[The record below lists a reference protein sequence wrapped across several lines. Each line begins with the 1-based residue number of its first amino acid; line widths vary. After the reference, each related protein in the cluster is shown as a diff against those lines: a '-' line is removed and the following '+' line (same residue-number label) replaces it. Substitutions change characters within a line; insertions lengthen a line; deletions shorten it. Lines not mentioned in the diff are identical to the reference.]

1 MVKEMAVTT
10 TVHGLSDDLLA
21 RAGYLREDEQTTLA
35 RACEV
40 AVAAHDGQTRLS
52 GEPYVTHPIAV
63 AGILADLRLDSE
75 TLTAAVLHDTVED
88 TEVTREQLT
97 ELFGANIARLVD
109 GVTKLGKIHVHSREQ
124 AQAENIRKMLVAM
137 AEDIRVVL
145 IKLGDRLHNMR
156 TIAAHTEERR
166 LRISRETLDIY
177 APLAHRLGIGQVKGE
192 LEDLAFAQLD
202 PAAYAGVAAMV
213 SRASEERQE
222 FSRDVTEI
230 LQKEFEKLGIV
241 ADISGRPKHLFSIWN
256 KMQRTGKEFDEIYD
270 LIAVRVTVDTI
281 KDCYGALGIVHS
293 LWKPIPGRFKD
304 YIAMPKGNGYQS
316 LHTTVVSHTGEP
328 MEVQI
333 RTTEMHATAEY
344 GIAAHWHYKEGASQ
358 AHFDERYSWLRLLM
372 DWQKEVLDAE
382 EFVDTVK
389 VDIFQ
394 DEVFVFT
401 PKGDVRS
408 LPQGS
413 TPVDFAYRVHT
424 DVGHHC
430 IGAKVNSRMVAL
442 DYHLQN
448 GDIVEVLTTKAK
460 HGPSR
465 DWLNFVKTS
474 SAREKIRSW
483 FKKERRE
490 ENVQKGREALDK
502 EFKRLRQQALGS
514 VKDDRILELAQDFN
528 YQSVDDFFAAVGYG
542 DVSARGAVLRFS
554 DREDPPAPDEGV
566 AAPAIPIT
574 SNIAPSGDVRVH
586 GMTDMLTILAQC
598 CRPLVGDEIRGYV
611 TRGKG
616 VSVHRSD
623 CINIRNAVDP
633 QRIVEVEWESGASQ
647 VYPVNI
653 KIEAWDRTGLLRDIA
668 AVIAESKINLSG
680 ADVQVYDDR
689 TAVISTIVEIRNLT
703 ELSRLLERLE
713 GVRDVHTVARE
724 SV

>member
-1 MVKEMAVTT
+1 MAIDEL
-10 TVHGLSDDLLA
+10 LSRTA
-21 RAGYLREDEQTTLA
+21 YLRDEEREVLCRAYALA
-35 RACEV
+35 EH
-40 AVAAHDGQTRLS
+40 AHEGQSRLS
-52 GEPYVTHPIAV
+52 GEPYVTHPLAV
-63 AGILADLRLDSE
+63 AAILADLGLDAD
-75 TLTAAVLHDTVED
+75 TLVAALLHDTVED
-88 TEVTREQLT
+88 TDVTREQLRD
-97 ELFGANIARLVD
+97 EFGAHVAKLVD
-109 GVTKLGKIHVHSREQ
+109 GVTKLGKIHVHTREQ

-156 TIAAHTEERR
+156 TVGAHNEERR
-166 LRISRETLDIY
+166 QRISRETLDIY
-177 APLAHRLGIGQVKGE
+177 APLAHRLGIWQVKGE

-202 PAAYAGVAAMV
+202 PDNYHAVAAKV
-213 SRASEERQE
+213 SKAAAERGT
-222 FSRDVTEI
+222 FVRDVTEI
-230 LQKEFEKLGIV
+230 LEREFERLGIS
-241 ADISGRPKHLFSIWN
+241 AEISGRPKHIYSIHD
-256 KMQRTGKEFDEIYD
+256 KMERTHKDFDEIYD
-270 LIAVRVTVDTI
+270 LIALRILVDSI
-281 KDCYGALGIVHS
+281 KDCYGALGTVHS

-304 YIAMPKGNGYQS
+304 YVAMPKGNGYQS

-333 RTTEMHATAEY
+333 RTQEMHITAEY
-344 GIAAHWHYKEGASQ
+344 GIAAHWHYKEGAQ
-358 AHFDERYSWLRLLM
+358 QTRFDERYGWLRLLM

-382 EFVDTVK
+382 AFVDTVK

-408 LPQGS
+408 LPMGS

-430 IGAKVNSRMVAL
+430 IGAKVNSRMVPL
-442 DYHLQN
+442 DYRLQH
-448 GDIVEVLTTKAK
+448 GDIVEVLTTKGA
-460 HGPSR
+460 HAPSR

-490 ENVQKGREALDK
+490 ENVQKGREQLDK
-502 EFKRLRQQALGS
+502 EFRRLRQQSLTS
-514 VKDDRILELAQDFN
+514 LKEERLLELAEDFK
-528 YQSVDDFFAAVGYG
+528 YATTDDFLAALGYG
-542 DVSARGAVLRFS
+542 DVSARGAVLRYS
-554 DREDPPAPDEGV
+554 DRESPDQASETMVLGIPLISASPV
-566 AAPAIPIT
+566 A
-574 SNIAPSGDVRVH
+574 NGHVRVH
-586 GMTDMLTILAQC
+586 GMTDMLTTLAQC
-598 CRPLVGDEIRGYV
+598 CKPLAGDSIRGYI

-616 VSVHRSD
+616 VTVHRAD
-623 CINIRNAVDP
+623 CVNVRNAADP
-633 QRIVEVEWESGASQ
+633 DRIVEVEWERGNSQ

-689 TAVISTIVEIRNLT
+689 TAVISTIVEIANLT
-703 ELSRLLERLE
+703 QLSRLLERLE

-724 SV
+724 AV

>member
-1 MVKEMAVTT
+1 MA
-10 TVHGLSDDLLA
+10 LDELLA
-21 RAGYLREDEQTTLA
+21 KTAYLREEEREVLSRAYTLA
-35 RACEV
+35 EH
-40 AVAAHDGQTRLS
+40 AHEGQSRLS
-52 GEPYVTHPIAV
+52 GEPYVSHPVAV
-63 AGILADLRLDSE
+63 AGILADLGLDAD
-75 TLTAAVLHDTVED
+75 TLVAALLHDTVED
-88 TEVTREQLT
+88 TDVTREQLRD
-97 ELFGANIARLVD
+97 EFGAHVAKLVD
-109 GVTKLGKIHVHSREQ
+109 GVTKLGKIHVHTREQ

-156 TIAAHTEERR
+156 TVGAHTEERR
-166 LRISRETLDIY
+166 QRISRETLDIY
-177 APLAHRLGIGQVKGE
+177 APLAHRLGIWQIKGE

-202 PAAYAGVAAMV
+202 PDNYHAVAAKV
-213 SRASEERQE
+213 SKAAEERGT
-222 FSRDVTEI
+222 FIRNVTEI
-230 LQKEFEKLGIV
+230 LEREFERLGIT
-241 ADISGRPKHLFSIWN
+241 AEISGRPKHIYSIHD
-256 KMQRTGKEFDEIYD
+256 KMERTHKDFDEIYD
-270 LIAVRVTVDTI
+270 LIALRILVDSI
-281 KDCYGALGIVHS
+281 KDCYGALGTVHS

-304 YIAMPKGNGYQS
+304 YVAMPKGNGYQS

-333 RTTEMHATAEY
+333 RTQEMHSTAEY
-344 GIAAHWHYKEGASQ
+344 GIAAHWHYKEGAQ
-358 AHFDERYSWLRLLM
+358 QTRFDERYGWLRLLM

-382 EFVDTVK
+382 AFVDTVK

-408 LPQGS
+408 LPMGS

-430 IGAKVNSRMVAL
+430 IGAKVNSRMVPL
-442 DYHLQN
+442 DYHLEH
-448 GDIVEVLTTKAK
+448 GDIVEVLTTKGA
-460 HGPSR
+460 HAPSR
-465 DWLNFVKTS
+465 DWLTFVKTS

-490 ENVQKGREALDK
+490 ENIQKGREQLDK
-502 EFKRLRQQALGS
+502 EFRRLRQQALS
-514 VKDDRILELAQDFN
+514 SLREERLLELAEDFK
-528 YQSVDDFFAAVGYG
+528 YATTDDFLAALGYG
-542 DVSARGAVLRFS
+542 DVSARGAVLRYS
-554 DREDPPAPDEGV
+554 DRESPDQASETMVLGIPLTSATPV
-566 AAPAIPIT
+566 A
-574 SNIAPSGDVRVH
+574 NGHVRVH
-586 GMTDMLTILAQC
+586 GMTDMLTTLAQC
-598 CRPLVGDEIRGYV
+598 CKPLAGDSIRGYI

-616 VSVHRSD
+616 VTVHRAD
-623 CINIRNAVDP
+623 CVNVRNAADP
-633 QRIVEVEWESGASQ
+633 DRIVEVEWERGNSQ

-689 TAVISTIVEIRNLT
+689 TAVISTIVEIANLT
-703 ELSRLLERLE
+703 QLSRLLERLE

-724 SV
+724 AV

>member
-1 MVKEMAVTT
+1 MVREMAIDEL
-10 TVHGLSDDLLA
+10 LSKASYLHEEERDTLQ
-21 RAGYLREDEQTTLA
+21 RAYTLA
-35 RACEV
+35 EQ
-40 AVAAHDGQTRLS
+40 AHKGQSRLS
-52 GEPYVTHPIAV
+52 GEPYVTHPVAV
-63 AGILADLRLDSE
+63 AGILADLGLDAD
-75 TLTAAVLHDTVED
+75 TLVAALLHDTVED
-88 TEVTREQLT
+88 TDVTREQLS
-97 ELFGANIARLVD
+97 EQFGVHVAKLVD

-156 TIAAHTEERR
+156 TVGAHTEERR

-177 APLAHRLGIGQVKGE
+177 APLAHRLGIWQIKGE

-202 PAAYAGVAAMV
+202 PDNYHAVAAKV
-213 SRASEERQE
+213 SKASQERGT
-222 FSRDVTEI
+222 FISDVTEI
-230 LQKEFEKLGIV
+230 LQREFERLAIN
-241 ADISGRPKHLFSIWN
+241 AEISGRPKHIFSIHD
-256 KMQRTGKEFDEIYD
+256 KMARSHKDFDEIYD
-270 LIAVRVTVDTI
+270 LIALRILVDTI
-281 KDCYGALGIVHS
+281 KDCYGALGTVHS

-333 RTTEMHATAEY
+333 RTQEMHITAEY
-344 GIAAHWHYKEGASQ
+344 GIAAHWHYKEGAQ
-358 AHFDERYSWLRLLM
+358 QTRFDERYGWLRLLM
-372 DWQKEVLDAE
+372 DWQKEVVDAE
-382 EFVDTVK
+382 TFVDTVR

-430 IGAKVNSRMVAL
+430 IGAKVNSRMVPL

-448 GDIVEVLTTKAK
+448 GDIVEVLTTKGA
-460 HGPSR
+460 HAPSR

-490 ENVQKGREALDK
+490 ENVQKGREQLDK
-502 EFKRLRQQALGS
+502 EFRRLRQQALNS
-514 VKDDRILELAQDFN
+514 LKEERLLELAEDFKFHTI
-528 YQSVDDFFAAVGYG
+528 DDFLAAVGYG
-542 DVSARGAVLRFS
+542 DVSARGVVLRYS
-554 DREDPPAPDEGV
+554 DRESPDQASETMVLGIPLTSTTPAANGH
-566 AAPAIPIT
+566 
-574 SNIAPSGDVRVH
+574 VRVH
-586 GMTDMLTILAQC
+586 GMTDMLTTLARC
-598 CRPLVGDEIRGYV
+598 CKPLPGDAIRGYV

-616 VSVHRSD
+616 VTVHRVD
-623 CINIRNAVDP
+623 CVNVRNAADP
-633 QRIVEVEWESGASQ
+633 DRVVEVEWERGNSQ
-647 VYPVNI
+647 VFPVNI

-689 TAVISTIVEIRNLT
+689 TAVISTIVEIANLT
-703 ELSRLLERLE
+703 QLSRLLERLE

-724 SV
+724 AV

>member
-1 MVKEMAVTT
+1 MVREMAIDEL
-10 TVHGLSDDLLA
+10 LSKASYLHEEERDTLQ
-21 RAGYLREDEQTTLA
+21 RAYTLA
-35 RACEV
+35 EQ
-40 AVAAHDGQTRLS
+40 AHKGQSRLS
-52 GEPYVTHPIAV
+52 GEPYVTHPVAV
-63 AGILADLRLDSE
+63 AGILADLGLDAD
-75 TLTAAVLHDTVED
+75 TLVAALLHDTVED
-88 TEVTREQLT
+88 TDVTREQLS
-97 ELFGANIARLVD
+97 EQFGVHVAKLVD

-124 AQAENIRKMLVAM
+124 AQAENIRKMLIAM

-156 TIAAHTEERR
+156 TVGAHTEERR

-177 APLAHRLGIGQVKGE
+177 APLAHRLGIWQIKGE

-202 PAAYAGVAAMV
+202 PDNYHAVAAKV
-213 SRASEERQE
+213 SKASQERGT
-222 FSRDVTEI
+222 FISDVTEI
-230 LQKEFEKLGIV
+230 LQREFERLGIN
-241 ADISGRPKHLFSIWN
+241 AEISGRPKHIFSIHD
-256 KMQRTGKEFDEIYD
+256 KMARSHKDFDEIYD
-270 LIAVRVTVDTI
+270 LIALRILVDTI
-281 KDCYGALGIVHS
+281 KDCYGALGTVHS

-333 RTTEMHATAEY
+333 RTQEMHITAEY
-344 GIAAHWHYKEGASQ
+344 GIAAHWHYKEGAQ
-358 AHFDERYSWLRLLM
+358 QTRFDERYGWLRLLM
-372 DWQKEVLDAE
+372 DWQKEVVDAE
-382 EFVDTVK
+382 TFVDTVR

-430 IGAKVNSRMVAL
+430 IGAKVNSRMVPL

-448 GDIVEVLTTKAK
+448 GDIVEVLTTKGA
-460 HGPSR
+460 HAPSR

-490 ENVQKGREALDK
+490 ENVQKGREQLDK
-502 EFKRLRQQALGS
+502 EFRRLRQQALNS
-514 VKDDRILELAQDFN
+514 LKEERLLELAEDFKFHTI
-528 YQSVDDFFAAVGYG
+528 DDFLAAVGYG
-542 DVSARGAVLRFS
+542 DVSARGVVLRYS
-554 DREDPPAPDEGV
+554 DRESPDQASETMVLGIPLTSTTPAANGH
-566 AAPAIPIT
+566 
-574 SNIAPSGDVRVH
+574 VRVH
-586 GMTDMLTILAQC
+586 GMTDMLTTLARC
-598 CRPLVGDEIRGYV
+598 CKPLPGDAIRGYV

-616 VSVHRSD
+616 VTVHRVD
-623 CINIRNAVDP
+623 CVNVRNAADP
-633 QRIVEVEWESGASQ
+633 DRVVEVEWERGNSQ
-647 VYPVNI
+647 VFPVNI

-689 TAVISTIVEIRNLT
+689 TAVISTIVEIANLT
-703 ELSRLLERLE
+703 QLSRLLERLE

-724 SV
+724 AV

>member
-1 MVKEMAVTT
+1 MVREMAIDEL
-10 TVHGLSDDLLA
+10 LSKASYLHEEERDTLQ
-21 RAGYLREDEQTTLA
+21 RAYTLA
-35 RACEV
+35 EQ
-40 AVAAHDGQTRLS
+40 AHKGQSRLS
-52 GEPYVTHPIAV
+52 GEPYVTHPVAV
-63 AGILADLRLDSE
+63 AGILADLGLDAD
-75 TLTAAVLHDTVED
+75 TLVAALLHDTVED
-88 TEVTREQLT
+88 TDVTREQLS
-97 ELFGANIARLVD
+97 EQFGVHVAKLVD

-156 TIAAHTEERR
+156 TVGAHTEERR

-177 APLAHRLGIGQVKGE
+177 APLAHRLGIWQIKGE

-202 PAAYAGVAAMV
+202 PDNYHAVATKV
-213 SRASEERQE
+213 SKASQERGT
-222 FSRDVTEI
+222 FISDVTEI
-230 LQKEFEKLGIV
+230 LRREFERLGIN
-241 ADISGRPKHLFSIWN
+241 AEISGRPKHIFSIHD
-256 KMQRTGKEFDEIYD
+256 KMARSHKDFDEIYD
-270 LIAVRVTVDTI
+270 LIALRILVDTI
-281 KDCYGALGIVHS
+281 KDCYGALGTVHS
-293 LWKPIPGRFKD
+293 RWKPIPGRFKD

-333 RTTEMHATAEY
+333 RTQEMHITAEY
-344 GIAAHWHYKEGASQ
+344 GIAAHWHYKEGAQ
-358 AHFDERYSWLRLLM
+358 QTRFDERYGWLRLLM
-372 DWQKEVLDAE
+372 DWQKEVVDAE
-382 EFVDTVK
+382 TFVDTVR

-430 IGAKVNSRMVAL
+430 IGAKVNSRMVPL

-448 GDIVEVLTTKAK
+448 GDIVEVLTTKGA
-460 HGPSR
+460 HAPSR

-490 ENVQKGREALDK
+490 ENVQKGREQLDK
-502 EFKRLRQQALGS
+502 EFRRLRQQALNS
-514 VKDDRILELAQDFN
+514 LKEERLLELAEDFKFHTI
-528 YQSVDDFFAAVGYG
+528 DDFLAAVGYG
-542 DVSARGAVLRFS
+542 DVSARGVVLRYS
-554 DREDPPAPDEGV
+554 DRESPDQASETMVLGIPLTSTTPAANGH
-566 AAPAIPIT
+566 
-574 SNIAPSGDVRVH
+574 VRVH
-586 GMTDMLTILAQC
+586 GMTDMLTTLARC
-598 CRPLVGDEIRGYV
+598 CKPLPGDAIRGYV

-616 VSVHRSD
+616 VTVHRVD
-623 CINIRNAVDP
+623 CVNVRNAADP
-633 QRIVEVEWESGASQ
+633 DRVVEVEWERGNSQ
-647 VYPVNI
+647 VFPVNI

-689 TAVISTIVEIRNLT
+689 TAVISTIVEIANLT
-703 ELSRLLERLE
+703 QLSRLLERLE

-724 SV
+724 AV

>member
-1 MVKEMAVTT
+1 
-10 TVHGLSDDLLA
+10 
-21 RAGYLREDEQTTLA
+21 
-35 RACEV
+35 
-40 AVAAHDGQTRLS
+40 VAAL
-52 GEPYVTHPIAV
+52 
-63 AGILADLRLDSE
+63 
-75 TLTAAVLHDTVED
+75 LHDTVED
-88 TEVTREQLT
+88 TDVTREQLS
-97 ELFGANIARLVD
+97 EQFGVHVAKLVD

-156 TIAAHTEERR
+156 TVGAHTEERR

-177 APLAHRLGIGQVKGE
+177 APLAHRLGIWQIKGE

-202 PAAYAGVAAMV
+202 PDNYHAVAAKV
-213 SRASEERQE
+213 SKASQERGT
-222 FSRDVTEI
+222 FISDVTEI
-230 LQKEFEKLGIV
+230 LQREFERLGIN
-241 ADISGRPKHLFSIWN
+241 AEISGRPKHIFSIHD
-256 KMQRTGKEFDEIYD
+256 KMARSHKDFDEIYD
-270 LIAVRVTVDTI
+270 LIALRILVDTI
-281 KDCYGALGIVHS
+281 KDCYGALGTVHS
-293 LWKPIPGRFKD
+293 RWKPIPGRFKD

-333 RTTEMHATAEY
+333 RTQEMHITAEY
-344 GIAAHWHYKEGASQ
+344 GIAAHWHYKEGAQ
-358 AHFDERYSWLRLLM
+358 QTRFDERYGWLRLLM
-372 DWQKEVLDAE
+372 DWQKEVVDAE
-382 EFVDTVK
+382 TFVDTVR

-430 IGAKVNSRMVAL
+430 IGAKVNSRMVPL

-448 GDIVEVLTTKAK
+448 GDIVEVLTTKGA
-460 HGPSR
+460 HAPSR

-490 ENVQKGREALDK
+490 ENVQKGREQLDK
-502 EFKRLRQQALGS
+502 EFRRLRQQALNS
-514 VKDDRILELAQDFN
+514 LKEERLLELAEDFKFHTI
-528 YQSVDDFFAAVGYG
+528 DDFLAAVGYG
-542 DVSARGAVLRFS
+542 DVSARGVVLRYS
-554 DREDPPAPDEGV
+554 DRESPDQASETMVLGIPLTSTTPAANGH
-566 AAPAIPIT
+566 
-574 SNIAPSGDVRVH
+574 VRVH
-586 GMTDMLTILAQC
+586 GMTDMLTTLARC
-598 CRPLVGDEIRGYV
+598 CKPLPGDAIRGYV

-616 VSVHRSD
+616 VTVHRVD
-623 CINIRNAVDP
+623 CVNVRNAADP
-633 QRIVEVEWESGASQ
+633 DRVVEVEWERGNSQ
-647 VYPVNI
+647 VFPVNI

-689 TAVISTIVEIRNLT
+689 TAVISTIVEIANLT
-703 ELSRLLERLE
+703 QLSRLLERLE

-724 SV
+724 AV

>member
-1 MVKEMAVTT
+1 MALRT
-10 TVHGLSDDLLA
+10 TVSGLSDDLLA
-21 RAGYLREDEQTTLA
+21 RAAYLREDEQSTLV

-40 AVAAHDGQTRLS
+40 AIAAHEGQTRLS
-52 GEPYVTHPIAV
+52 GEPYVTHPLAV
-63 AGILADLRLDSE
+63 AGILADLRLDAE
-75 TLTAAVLHDTVED
+75 TLIAAVLHDTVED

-97 ELFGANIARLVD
+97 EQFGANIARLVD

-202 PAAYAGVAAMV
+202 AAAYTTVAAMV

-241 ADISGRPKHLFSIWN
+241 ADISGRPKHLYSIWN

-270 LIAVRVTVDTI
+270 LIAVRITVETI

-358 AHFDERYSWLRLLM
+358 AHVDERYSWLRLLM

-382 EFVDTVK
+382 AFVDTVK

-442 DYHLQN
+442 DYRLQN

-465 DWLNFVKTS
+465 DWLAFVKTS

-490 ENVQKGREALDK
+490 ENVQKGREALEK
-502 EFKRLRQQALGS
+502 EFRRLRQQALGS
-514 VKDDRILELAQDFN
+514 IKDDRMLELAQEFN
-528 YQSVDDFFAAVGYG
+528 YTTVDDFFAAVGYG

-554 DREDPPAPDEGV
+554 DREDPPVPDEG
-566 AAPAIPIT
+566 APSIAIPIT
-574 SNIAPSGDVRVH
+574 SNVAPSGDVRVH
-586 GMTDMLTILAQC
+586 GMSDMLTILAQC

-616 VSVHRSD
+616 VSVHRAD
-623 CINIRNAVDP
+623 CINIRNAAD
-633 QRIVEVEWESGASQ
+633 RDRLVEVEWERGASQ

>member
-1 MVKEMAVTT
+1 MVREMAIDEL
-10 TVHGLSDDLLA
+10 LSKASYLHEEERDTLQ
-21 RAGYLREDEQTTLA
+21 RAYTLA
-35 RACEV
+35 EQ
-40 AVAAHDGQTRLS
+40 AHKGQSRLS
-52 GEPYVTHPIAV
+52 GEPYVTHPVAV
-63 AGILADLRLDSE
+63 AGILADLGLDAD
-75 TLTAAVLHDTVED
+75 TLVAALLHDTVED
-88 TEVTREQLT
+88 TDVTREQLS
-97 ELFGANIARLVD
+97 EQFGVHVAKLVD

-156 TIAAHTEERR
+156 TVGAHTEERR

-177 APLAHRLGIGQVKGE
+177 APLAHRLGIWQIKGE

-202 PAAYAGVAAMV
+202 PDNYHAVAAKV
-213 SRASEERQE
+213 SKASQERGT
-222 FSRDVTEI
+222 FISDVTEI
-230 LQKEFEKLGIV
+230 LQSEFERLGIN
-241 ADISGRPKHLFSIWN
+241 AEISGRPKHIFSIHD
-256 KMQRTGKEFDEIYD
+256 KMARSHKDFDEIYD
-270 LIAVRVTVDTI
+270 LIALRILVDTI
-281 KDCYGALGIVHS
+281 KDCYGALGTVHS
-293 LWKPIPGRFKD
+293 RWKPIPGRFKD

-333 RTTEMHATAEY
+333 RTQEMHITAEY
-344 GIAAHWHYKEGASQ
+344 GIAAHWHYKEGAQ
-358 AHFDERYSWLRLLM
+358 QTRFDERYGWLRLLM
-372 DWQKEVLDAE
+372 DWQKEVVDAE
-382 EFVDTVK
+382 TFVDTVR

-430 IGAKVNSRMVAL
+430 IGAKVNSRMVPL

-448 GDIVEVLTTKAK
+448 GDIVEVLTTKGA
-460 HGPSR
+460 HAPSR

-490 ENVQKGREALDK
+490 ENVQKGREQLDK
-502 EFKRLRQQALGS
+502 EFRRLRQQALNS
-514 VKDDRILELAQDFN
+514 LKEERLLELAEDFKFHTI
-528 YQSVDDFFAAVGYG
+528 DDFLAAVGYG
-542 DVSARGAVLRFS
+542 DVSARGVVLRYS
-554 DREDPPAPDEGV
+554 DRESPDQASETMVLGIPLTSTTPAANGH
-566 AAPAIPIT
+566 
-574 SNIAPSGDVRVH
+574 VRVH
-586 GMTDMLTILAQC
+586 GMTDMLTTLARC
-598 CRPLVGDEIRGYV
+598 CKPLPGDAIRGYV

-616 VSVHRSD
+616 VTVHRVD
-623 CINIRNAVDP
+623 CVNVRNAADP
-633 QRIVEVEWESGASQ
+633 DRVVEVEWERGNSQ
-647 VYPVNI
+647 VFPVNI

-689 TAVISTIVEIRNLT
+689 TAVISTIVEIANLT
-703 ELSRLLERLE
+703 QLSRLLERLE

-724 SV
+724 AV

>member
-1 MVKEMAVTT
+1 MAIDEL
-10 TVHGLSDDLLA
+10 LSKA
-21 RAGYLREDEQTTLA
+21 SYLREEEREVLQ
-35 RACEV
+35 RAY
-40 AVAAHDGQTRLS
+40 AVAEHAHDGQSRLS
-52 GEPYVTHPIAV
+52 GEPYVSHPVAV
-63 AGILADLRLDSE
+63 AGILADLGLDAD
-75 TLTAAVLHDTVED
+75 TLVAALLHDTVED
-88 TEVTREQLT
+88 TEVTREQLL
-97 ELFGANIARLVD
+97 EEFGPHVAKLVD
-109 GVTKLGKIHVHSREQ
+109 GVTKLGKIHVHTREQ

-156 TIAAHTEERR
+156 TVGAHNEERR
-166 LRISRETLDIY
+166 QRISRETLDIY
-177 APLAHRLGIGQVKGE
+177 APLAHRLGIWQIKGE

-202 PAAYAGVAAMV
+202 PDNYRAVAAKV
-213 SRASEERQE
+213 SKAAEERGT
-222 FSRDVTEI
+222 FIKDVTEI
-230 LQKEFEKLGIV
+230 MQREFERLGIT
-241 ADISGRPKHLFSIWN
+241 AEISGRPKHIFSIHD
-256 KMQRTGKEFDEIYD
+256 KMERSHKEFDEIYD
-270 LIAVRVTVDTI
+270 LIALRILVDTI
-281 KDCYGALGIVHS
+281 KDCYGALGTVHS

-316 LHTTVVSHTGEP
+316 LHTSVVSHTGEP

-333 RTTEMHATAEY
+333 RTQEMHVTAEY
-344 GIAAHWHYKEGASQ
+344 GIAAHWHYKEGAEPTR
-358 AHFDERYSWLRLLM
+358 FDERYGWLRLLM

-382 EFVDTVK
+382 AFVDTVK

-408 LPQGS
+408 LPMGS

-430 IGAKVNSRMVAL
+430 IGAKVNSRMVPL

-448 GDIVEVLTTKAK
+448 GDIVEVLTTKGA
-460 HGPSR
+460 HAPSR
-465 DWLNFVKTS
+465 DWLTFVKTS

-490 ENVQKGREALDK
+490 ENVQKGREQLDK
-502 EFKRLRQQALGS
+502 EFRRLRQQALGS
-514 VKDDRILELAQDFN
+514 LKEDRLLELAHDFKFN
-528 YQSVDDFFAAVGYG
+528 TVDDFLAAVGYG
-542 DVSARGAVLRFS
+542 DVSARGVVLRYS
-554 DREDPPAPDEGV
+554 DRESPDQASETTVLG
-566 AAPAIPIT
+566 IPLISAT
-574 SNIAPSGDVRVH
+574 PSTNGHVRVH
-586 GMTDMLTILAQC
+586 GMNDMLTTLAQC
-598 CRPLVGDEIRGYV
+598 CKPLAGDTVRGYI

-616 VSVHRSD
+616 VTVHRAD
-623 CINIRNAVDP
+623 CVNIRNAADP
-633 QRIVEVEWESGASQ
+633 DRIVEVEWERGNNQ

-689 TAVISTIVEIRNLT
+689 TAVISTIVEIANLT
-703 ELSRLLERLE
+703 QLSRLLERLE

-724 SV
+724 AV

>member
-1 MVKEMAVTT
+1 MIREMVISEL
-10 TVHGLSDDLLA
+10 LSKA
-21 RAGYLREDEQTTLA
+21 SYLREEEREVLQ
-35 RACEV
+35 RAY
-40 AVAAHDGQTRLS
+40 AVAEHAHQGQARLS
-52 GEPYVTHPIAV
+52 GEPYVSHPVAV
-63 AGILADLRLDSE
+63 AGILADLGLDAD
-75 TLTAAVLHDTVED
+75 TLVAAVLHDTVED
-88 TEVTREQLT
+88 TDVTREQLRD
-97 ELFGANIARLVD
+97 EFGDHVAKLVD
-109 GVTKLGKIHVHSREQ
+109 GVTKLGKIHLHTREQ

-156 TIAAHTEERR
+156 TVGAHTEERR

-177 APLAHRLGIGQVKGE
+177 APLAHRLGIWQVKGE

-202 PAAYAGVAAMV
+202 PDNYRAVAAKV
-213 SRASEERQE
+213 SKAAEERGS
-222 FSRDVTEI
+222 FISDITEI
-230 LQKEFEKLGIV
+230 LRREFERLGIT
-241 ADISGRPKHLFSIWN
+241 AEISGRPKHIFSIHD
-256 KMQRTGKEFDEIYD
+256 KMERTHKDFDEIYD
-270 LIAVRVTVDTI
+270 LIALRILVDSI
-281 KDCYGALGIVHS
+281 KDCYGALGTVHS

-333 RTTEMHATAEY
+333 RTQEMHTTAEY
-344 GIAAHWHYKEGASQ
+344 GIAAHWHYKEGAQ
-358 AHFDERYSWLRLLM
+358 QTRFDERYGWLRLLM

-382 EFVDTVK
+382 AFVDTVK

-408 LPQGS
+408 LPMGS

-430 IGAKVNSRMVAL
+430 IGAKVNSRMVPL

-448 GDIVEVLTTKAK
+448 GDIVEVLTTKGA
-460 HGPSR
+460 HAPSR
-465 DWLNFVKTS
+465 DWLSFVKTS

-490 ENVQKGREALDK
+490 ENVQKGRELLDK
-502 EFKRLRQQALGS
+502 EFRRLRQQALGS
-514 VKDDRILELAQDFN
+514 LKDDRLLELAEDFKFHTI
-528 YQSVDDFFAAVGYG
+528 DDFLAAVGYG
-542 DVSARGAVLRFS
+542 DVSARGVVLRYS
-554 DREDPPAPDEGV
+554 DRESPDQASETTVLGIPLTS
-566 AAPAIPIT
+566 AAPT
-574 SNIAPSGDVRVH
+574 SNGHVRVH
-586 GMTDMLTILAQC
+586 GMTDMLTTLAQC
-598 CRPLVGDEIRGYV
+598 CKPLAGDTIRGYI

-616 VSVHRSD
+616 VTVHRAD
-623 CINIRNAVDP
+623 CVNVRNAADP
-633 QRIVEVEWESGASQ
+633 DRIVEVEWERGNDQ
-647 VYPVNI
+647 VYPVSI
-653 KIEAWDRTGLLRDIA
+653 KIEGWDRTGLLRDIA

-689 TAVISTIVEIRNLT
+689 TAVISTIVEIANLT
-703 ELSRLLERLE
+703 QLSRLLERLE

-724 SV
+724 AV

>member
-1 MVKEMAVTT
+1 MVISEL
-10 TVHGLSDDLLA
+10 LSKA
-21 RAGYLREDEQTTLA
+21 SYLREEEREVLQRAYSLA
-35 RACEV
+35 EH
-40 AVAAHDGQTRLS
+40 AHQGQSRLS
-52 GEPYVTHPIAV
+52 GEPYVSHPVAV
-63 AGILADLRLDSE
+63 AGILADLGLDAD
-75 TLTAAVLHDTVED
+75 TLVAAVLHDTVED
-88 TEVTREQLT
+88 TDVTREQLRS
-97 ELFGANIARLVD
+97 EFGDHVAKLVD
-109 GVTKLGKIHVHSREQ
+109 GVTKLGKIHVHTREQ

-156 TIAAHTEERR
+156 TVGAHTEERR

-177 APLAHRLGIGQVKGE
+177 APLAHRLGIWQVKGE

-202 PAAYAGVAAMV
+202 PDNYRAVAAKV
-213 SRASEERQE
+213 SKAAEERGS
-222 FSRDVTEI
+222 FISDITEI
-230 LQKEFEKLGIV
+230 LRREFERLGIT
-241 ADISGRPKHLFSIWN
+241 AEISGRPKHIFSIHD
-256 KMQRTGKEFDEIYD
+256 KMERTHKDFDEIYD
-270 LIAVRVTVDTI
+270 LIALRILVDSI
-281 KDCYGALGIVHS
+281 KDCYGALGTVHS

-333 RTTEMHATAEY
+333 RTQEMHTTAEY
-344 GIAAHWHYKEGASQ
+344 GIAAHWHYKEGAQ
-358 AHFDERYSWLRLLM
+358 QTRFDERYGWLRLLM

-382 EFVDTVK
+382 AFVDTVK

-408 LPQGS
+408 LPMGS

-430 IGAKVNSRMVAL
+430 IGAKVNSRMVPL

-448 GDIVEVLTTKAK
+448 GDIVEVLTTKGA
-460 HGPSR
+460 HAPSR
-465 DWLNFVKTS
+465 DWLSFVKTS

-490 ENVQKGREALDK
+490 ENVQKGRELLDK
-502 EFKRLRQQALGS
+502 EFRRLRQQALGS
-514 VKDDRILELAQDFN
+514 LKDDRLLELAEDFKFHTI
-528 YQSVDDFFAAVGYG
+528 DDFLAAVGYG
-542 DVSARGAVLRFS
+542 DVSARGVVLRYS
-554 DREDPPAPDEGV
+554 DRESPDQASETTVLGIPLTS
-566 AAPAIPIT
+566 AAPT
-574 SNIAPSGDVRVH
+574 SNGHVRVH
-586 GMTDMLTILAQC
+586 GMTDMLTTLAQC
-598 CRPLVGDEIRGYV
+598 CKPLAGDTIRGYI

-616 VSVHRSD
+616 VTVHRAD
-623 CINIRNAVDP
+623 CVNVRNAADP
-633 QRIVEVEWESGASQ
+633 DRIVEVEWERGNDQ
-647 VYPVNI
+647 VYPVSI
-653 KIEAWDRTGLLRDIA
+653 KIEGWDRTGLLRDIA

-689 TAVISTIVEIRNLT
+689 TAVISTIVEIANLT
-703 ELSRLLERLE
+703 QLSRLLERLE

-724 SV
+724 AV

>member
-1 MVKEMAVTT
+1 MVREMAI
-10 TVHGLSDDLLA
+10 HEPLSRDDLLSKV
-21 RAGYLREDEQTTLA
+21 GYLREEERATLE
-35 RACEV
+35 RACRL
-40 AVAAHDGQTRLS
+40 AVAAHEGQSRLS
-52 GEPYVTHPIAV
+52 GEPYVTHPLAV
-63 AGILADLRLDSE
+63 AAILADLHLDAE

-88 TEVTREQLT
+88 TDVTSEQLT
-97 ELFGANIARLVD
+97 KEFGPHVAKLVE

-156 TIAAHTEERR
+156 TVGAHNEERR
-166 LRISRETLDIY
+166 RRISRETLDIY
-177 APLAHRLGIGQVKGE
+177 APLAHRLGIGQIKGE

-202 PAAYAGVAAMV
+202 PDNYAAVAAMV
-213 SRASEERQE
+213 SKASQERQT

-230 LQKEFEKLGIV
+230 LQKEFERLGIV
-241 ADISGRPKHLFSIWN
+241 ADISGRPKHLYSIYD
-256 KMQRTGKEFDEIYD
+256 KMQRTHKEFDEIYD

-333 RTTEMHATAEY
+333 RTTEMHITAEY
-344 GIAAHWHYKEGASQ
+344 GIAAHWHYKEGAPQ
-358 AHFDERYSWLRLLM
+358 THFDERYSWLRLLM

-382 EFVDTVK
+382 AFVDTVK

-424 DVGHHC
+424 DVGHRC
-430 IGAKVNSRMVAL
+430 IGAKVNGRMVAL
-442 DYHLQN
+442 DYRLQN
-448 GDIVEVLTTKAK
+448 GDIVKVLTTKAP
-460 HGPSR
+460 HAPSR

-490 ENVQKGREALDK
+490 ENVQKGREQLEK
-502 EFKRLRQQALGS
+502 EFRRLRQQALSG
-514 VKDDRILELAQDFN
+514 VKEDRLLELAQDFKYN
-528 YQSVDDFFAAVGYG
+528 TVDDFLAAVGYG

-554 DREDPPAPDEGV
+554 DREGGATEDEATTVLG
-566 AAPAIPIT
+566 IPLHSAT
-574 SNIAPSGDVRVH
+574 APSGNVRVH
-586 GMTDMLTILAQC
+586 GMTDMLTTLAQC
-598 CRPLVGDEIRGYV
+598 CKPLTGDEVRSYI

-616 VSVHRSD
+616 VTVHRVD
-623 CINIRNAVDP
+623 CVNVRNAPDSD
-633 QRIVEVEWESGASQ
+633 RIVEVEWERGSSQ

-689 TAVISTIVEIRNLT
+689 TAVISTIVEIQNLT
-703 ELSRLLERLE
+703 QLSRLLERLE

-724 SV
+724 AV

>member
-1 MVKEMAVTT
+1 MALDEL
-10 TVHGLSDDLLA
+10 LSKTA
-21 RAGYLREDEQTTLA
+21 YLREEEREVLSRAYALA
-35 RACEV
+35 ERAHE
-40 AVAAHDGQTRLS
+40 GQSRLS
-52 GEPYVTHPIAV
+52 GEPYVSHPVAV
-63 AGILADLRLDSE
+63 AGILADLGLDAD
-75 TLTAAVLHDTVED
+75 TLVAALLHDTAED
-88 TEVTREQLT
+88 TDVTREQLRD
-97 ELFGANIARLVD
+97 EFGAHVAKLVD
-109 GVTKLGKIHVHSREQ
+109 GVTKLGKIHVHTREQ

-156 TIAAHTEERR
+156 TVGAHTEERR
-166 LRISRETLDIY
+166 QRISRETLDIY
-177 APLAHRLGIGQVKGE
+177 APLAHRLGIWQIKGE

-202 PAAYAGVAAMV
+202 PDNYLAVAAKV
-213 SRASEERQE
+213 SKAAEERGT
-222 FSRDVTEI
+222 FIRDVTEI
-230 LQKEFEKLGIV
+230 LEREFERLGIT
-241 ADISGRPKHLFSIWN
+241 AEISGRPKHIYSIHD
-256 KMQRTGKEFDEIYD
+256 KMERTHKDFDEIYD
-270 LIAVRVTVDTI
+270 LIALRILVDNI
-281 KDCYGALGIVHS
+281 KDCYGALGTVHS

-304 YIAMPKGNGYQS
+304 YVAMPKGNGYQS

-333 RTTEMHATAEY
+333 RTQEMHSTAEY
-344 GIAAHWHYKEGASQ
+344 GIAAHWHYKEGAQ
-358 AHFDERYSWLRLLM
+358 QTRFDERYGWLRLLM

-382 EFVDTVK
+382 AFVDTVK

-408 LPQGS
+408 LPMGS

-430 IGAKVNSRMVAL
+430 IGAKVNSRMVPL
-442 DYHLQN
+442 DYRLQH
-448 GDIVEVLTTKAK
+448 GDIVEVLTTKGPHA
-460 HGPSR
+460 PSR

-490 ENVQKGREALDK
+490 ENIQKGREQLDK
-502 EFKRLRQQALGS
+502 EFRRLRQQALGS
-514 VKDDRILELAQDFN
+514 LKEERLLELAEDFK
-528 YQSVDDFFAAVGYG
+528 YSTTDDFLAALGYG
-542 DVSARGAVLRFS
+542 DVSARGAVLRYS
-554 DREDPPAPDEGV
+554 DRESPDQASETMVLGIPLVSASPV
-566 AAPAIPIT
+566 A
-574 SNIAPSGDVRVH
+574 NGHVRVH
-586 GMTDMLTILAQC
+586 GMTDMLTTLAQC
-598 CRPLVGDEIRGYV
+598 CKPLAGDSIRGYI

-616 VSVHRSD
+616 VTVHRAD
-623 CINIRNAVDP
+623 CVNVRNAADP
-633 QRIVEVEWESGASQ
+633 DRIVEVEWERGNSQ

-689 TAVISTIVEIRNLT
+689 TAVISTIVEIANLT
-703 ELSRLLERLE
+703 QLSRLLERLE

-724 SV
+724 AV

>member
-1 MVKEMAVTT
+1 MVREMAIDEL
-10 TVHGLSDDLLA
+10 LSKASYLHEEERDTLQ
-21 RAGYLREDEQTTLA
+21 RAYTLA
-35 RACEV
+35 EQ
-40 AVAAHDGQTRLS
+40 AHKGQSRLS
-52 GEPYVTHPIAV
+52 GEPYVTHPVAV
-63 AGILADLRLDSE
+63 AGILADLGLDAD
-75 TLTAAVLHDTVED
+75 TLVAALLHDTVED
-88 TEVTREQLT
+88 TDVTREQLS
-97 ELFGANIARLVD
+97 EQFGVHVAKLVD

-156 TIAAHTEERR
+156 TVGAHTEERR

-177 APLAHRLGIGQVKGE
+177 APLAHRLGIWQIKGE

-202 PAAYAGVAAMV
+202 PDNYHAVAAKV
-213 SRASEERQE
+213 SKASQERGT
-222 FSRDVTEI
+222 FISDVTEI
-230 LQKEFEKLGIV
+230 LQREFERLAIN
-241 ADISGRPKHLFSIWN
+241 AEISGRPKHIFSIHD
-256 KMQRTGKEFDEIYD
+256 KMARSHKDFDEIYD
-270 LIAVRVTVDTI
+270 LIALRILVDTI
-281 KDCYGALGIVHS
+281 KDCYGALGTVHS

-316 LHTTVVSHTGEP
+316 LHTTVVSRTGEP

-333 RTTEMHATAEY
+333 RTQEMHITAEY
-344 GIAAHWHYKEGASQ
+344 GIAAHWHYKEGAQ
-358 AHFDERYSWLRLLM
+358 QTRFDERYGWLRLLM
-372 DWQKEVLDAE
+372 DWQKEVVDAE
-382 EFVDTVK
+382 TFVDTVR

-430 IGAKVNSRMVAL
+430 IGAKVNSRMVPL

-448 GDIVEVLTTKAK
+448 GDIVEVLTTKGA
-460 HGPSR
+460 HAPSR

-490 ENVQKGREALDK
+490 ENVQKGREQLDK
-502 EFKRLRQQALGS
+502 EFRRLRQQALNS
-514 VKDDRILELAQDFN
+514 LKEERLLELAEEFKFHTI
-528 YQSVDDFFAAVGYG
+528 DDFLAAVGYG
-542 DVSARGAVLRFS
+542 DVSARGVVLRYS
-554 DREDPPAPDEGV
+554 DRESPDQASETMVLGIPLTSTTPAANGH
-566 AAPAIPIT
+566 
-574 SNIAPSGDVRVH
+574 VRVH
-586 GMTDMLTILAQC
+586 GMTDMLTTLARC
-598 CRPLVGDEIRGYV
+598 CKPLPGDAIRGYV

-616 VSVHRSD
+616 VTVHRVD
-623 CINIRNAVDP
+623 CVNVRNAADP
-633 QRIVEVEWESGASQ
+633 DRVVEVEWERGNSQ
-647 VYPVNI
+647 VFPVNI

-689 TAVISTIVEIRNLT
+689 TAVISTIVEIANLT
-703 ELSRLLERLE
+703 QLSRLLERLE

-724 SV
+724 AV

>member
-1 MVKEMAVTT
+1 MVREMAIDEL
-10 TVHGLSDDLLA
+10 LSKASYLHAEERDTLQ
-21 RAGYLREDEQTTLA
+21 RAYTLA
-35 RACEV
+35 EQ
-40 AVAAHDGQTRLS
+40 AHKGQSRLS
-52 GEPYVTHPIAV
+52 GEPYVTHPVAV
-63 AGILADLRLDSE
+63 AGILADLGLDAD
-75 TLTAAVLHDTVED
+75 TLVAALLHDTVED
-88 TEVTREQLT
+88 TDVTREQLS
-97 ELFGANIARLVD
+97 EQFGVHVAKLVD

-156 TIAAHTEERR
+156 TVGAHTEERR

-177 APLAHRLGIGQVKGE
+177 APLAHRLGIWQIKGE

-202 PAAYAGVAAMV
+202 PDNYHAVAAKV
-213 SRASEERQE
+213 SKASQERGT
-222 FSRDVTEI
+222 FISDVTEI
-230 LQKEFEKLGIV
+230 LQREFERLGIN
-241 ADISGRPKHLFSIWN
+241 AEISGRPKHIFSIHD
-256 KMQRTGKEFDEIYD
+256 KMARSHKDFDEIYD
-270 LIAVRVTVDTI
+270 LIALRILVDTI
-281 KDCYGALGIVHS
+281 KDCYGALGTVHS
-293 LWKPIPGRFKD
+293 RWKPIPGRFKD

-333 RTTEMHATAEY
+333 RTQEMHITAEY
-344 GIAAHWHYKEGASQ
+344 GIAAHWHYKEGAQ
-358 AHFDERYSWLRLLM
+358 QTRFDERYGWLRLLM
-372 DWQKEVLDAE
+372 DWQKEVVDAE
-382 EFVDTVK
+382 TFVDTVR

-430 IGAKVNSRMVAL
+430 IGAKVNSRMVPL

-448 GDIVEVLTTKAK
+448 GDIVEVLTTKGA
-460 HGPSR
+460 HAPSR

-490 ENVQKGREALDK
+490 ENVQKGREQLDK
-502 EFKRLRQQALGS
+502 EFRRLRQQALNS
-514 VKDDRILELAQDFN
+514 LKEERLLELAEDFKFHTI
-528 YQSVDDFFAAVGYG
+528 DDFLAAVGYG
-542 DVSARGAVLRFS
+542 DVSARGVVLRYS
-554 DREDPPAPDEGV
+554 DRESPDQASETMVLGIPLTSTTPAANGH
-566 AAPAIPIT
+566 
-574 SNIAPSGDVRVH
+574 VRVH
-586 GMTDMLTILAQC
+586 GMTDMLTTLARC
-598 CRPLVGDEIRGYV
+598 CKPLPGDAIRGYV

-616 VSVHRSD
+616 VTVHRVD
-623 CINIRNAVDP
+623 CVNVRNAADP
-633 QRIVEVEWESGASQ
+633 DRVVEVEWERGNSQ
-647 VYPVNI
+647 VFPVNI

-689 TAVISTIVEIRNLT
+689 TAVISTIVEIANLT
-703 ELSRLLERLE
+703 QLSRLLERLE

-724 SV
+724 AV